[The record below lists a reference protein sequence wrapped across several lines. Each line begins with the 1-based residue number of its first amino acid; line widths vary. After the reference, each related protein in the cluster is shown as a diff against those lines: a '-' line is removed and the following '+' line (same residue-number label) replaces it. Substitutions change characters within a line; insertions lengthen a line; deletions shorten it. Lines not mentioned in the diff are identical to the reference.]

1 MSGNEQSTATKN
13 ASAESMW
20 ADAMNEQLTSENSA
34 AVQTAAK
41 EDVVIN
47 FSEDL
52 NMVLDIPVKMTVE
65 LGRTKMTI
73 KELLRLSQG
82 SIVSLEGLAG
92 EPLDI
97 LINGYLIAQGEVVVV
112 SDKFGIRITDI
123 ITPSERM
130 YRLNR

>member
-1 MSGNEQSTATKN
+1 MSDINNSSGGE
-13 ASAESMW
+13 ESIENLCGDALSEENP
-20 ADAMNEQLTSENSA
+20 ADNTSHLANSP
-34 AVQTAAK
+34 
-41 EDVVIN
+41 
-47 FSEDL
+47 FSDDL
-52 NMVLDIPVKMTVE
+52 NLILDIPVKMTVE
-65 LGRTKMTI
+65 LGRTRMTI

-82 SIVSLEGLAG
+82 AVVPLDGLAG

-130 YRLNR
+130 QRLSR

>member
-1 MSGNEQSTATKN
+1 MSDIEQSAGAKKSSLDDLWGDAMSEQLATENGTAMQ
-13 ASAESMW
+13 SAE
-20 ADAMNEQLTSENSA
+20 
-34 AVQTAAK
+34 K
-41 EDVVIN
+41 EDVVVN
-47 FSEDL
+47 FTDDL
-52 NMVLDIPVKMTVE
+52 NLVLDIPVKMTVE

-73 KELLRLSQG
+73 KELLRLSPG

-130 YRLNR
+130 HRLSR

>member
-1 MSGNEQSTATKN
+1 MSDMNNSSGSDDQSIDN
-13 ASAESMW
+13 LW
-20 ADAMNEQLTSENSA
+20 GDAMSEQHA
-34 AVQTAAK
+34 AGNTDKMAVPQ
-41 EDVVIN
+41 
-47 FSEDL
+47 FSEEMNL
-52 NMVLDIPVKMTVE
+52 ILDIPVKMTVE

-82 SIVSLEGLAG
+82 SVVSLDGLAG

-130 YRLNR
+130 HRLSR